1 VTEQRVGINK
11 RIADRLLKEGRID
24 ETDYTRVIDYCKR
37 KSVRVEEALI
47 ELDLMDEQTLLKY
60 IATVHKT
67 QFVST
72 ERMSKARI
80 DRDALKLVPKGMA
93 RHFSVYPLVLD
104 RVNDKLIIATADPDN
119 PQAIDELRVSSGVN
133 RVVAMV
139 ARPEAV
145 FAAIERGYEG
155 DRTRFAK
162 LMQPRAGDLAD
173 MIFNDPGGRHGAQ
186 KPAGQT
192 VNPAAANPAP
202 AAADWSKAMPPAEQ
216 GRRER
221 GTSRPQTGE
230 FDPPRRK
237 TGETEM
243 PLAQPPPRQRTG
255 RRPEP
260 PEGRYGHGQGP
271 HDAWYD
277 EYEREYE
284 RAYDDNY
291 RDPRRGPPPRDYPP
305 PQGRVGRQTD
315 ARSAPE
321 GYGRPGPPGPRG
333 YPDAPPPHPS
343 SSPGR
348 PRSQTGRAHP
358 TERAQRSTDAYYEEP
373 SYDAFPPAYE
383 HEPNAY
389 PDNYEEGYTQ
399 RYGTGQARGY
409 PPPPAQLEAPR
420 GPLPH
425 KSSMFPRPIG
435 IGFGPV
441 STRAQGDVQANEIFG
456 TTQVLELLRVLV
468 GLLENDRE
476 ELRGHSAFVARLA
489 HNMCERIALPKE
501 QANAIVVASY
511 LHDLGK
517 MGQHH
522 LTALNVAQFD
532 NHLQAATK
540 LSKLPQQLM
549 ESVGLPETTVK
560 TMGAMYER
568 MGGSGIP
575 EGLAGKD
582 IPIGARILA
591 IADSYADLT
600 RNARNVYSSI
610 MTADEALVVLKKH
623 APSVFDANLIGVLE
637 KATSG
642 EKILTDLLAN
652 RHRVLIVDPDP
663 EETMV
668 LQLRLVEQGFDVH
681 VARNIEEA
689 RIALAAREFAMVVS
703 EVHVGA
709 ENAGLSLHREFKPQ
723 HPNMSWVFL
732 SAQSSREMAER
743 VFKLGVDDFI
753 AKPVSTEILVAKLTQ
768 LCDKQSQ
775 KMAPRGVSGSLS
787 QMSLSD
793 IIQIL
798 WHGRKTCALKIKQ
811 GESRGEIHFAG
822 GMLVNAK
829 WGGAEGEVAFYR
841 MLTLGENGEFSVDPS
856 FVPQGEPAI
865 HASPEALLLEG
876 MRLLDEGKIP

>member
-1 VTEQRVGINK
+1 MTEQRIGINK
-11 RIADRLLKEGRID
+11 RVADRLLREGRID
-24 ETDYTRVIDYCKR
+24 DSDFKRIIEYCKR

-47 ELDLMDEQTLLKY
+47 DLGLMDEQTLLKF
-60 IATVHKT
+60 IATLHKT

-133 RVVAMV
+133 RVVPMV

-145 FAAIERGYEG
+145 LAAIERGYEG
-155 DRTRFAK
+155 DRSRFAR
-162 LMQPRAGDLAD
+162 LMQPRASDLVD
-173 MIFNDPGGRHGAQ
+173 MIFNDPGGRAGPQ
-186 KPAGQT
+186 KPAG
-192 VNPAAANPAP
+192 PAGPGANPTP
-202 AAADWSKAMPPAEQ
+202 DWSKAMLPAEQ
-216 GRRER
+216 GRHERR
-221 GTSRPQTGE
+221 GTGRPQTGE
-230 FDPPRRK
+230 FEPPRRK

-243 PLAQPPPRQRTG
+243 PVAQPPPRHRTG
-255 RRPEP
+255 RRPEGPP
-260 PEGRYGHGQGP
+260 PEPRYGHGKGP

-284 RAYDDNY
+284 RAYDDGY
-291 RDPRRGPPPRDYPP
+291 REARRGTPREYP
-305 PQGRVGRQTD
+305 QARRQTD

-321 GYGRPGPPGPRG
+321 GYGRPTPRAYPPDPT
-333 YPDAPPPHPS
+333 
-343 SSPGR
+343 SSPSR
-348 PRSQTGRAHP
+348 PRSQTGRGYP
-358 TERAQRSTDAYYEEP
+358 GDSRPQRTTGGFYEDEP
-373 SYDAFPPAYE
+373 SYEPGYA
-383 HEPNAY
+383 HERE
-389 PDNYEEGYTQ
+389 PDGYGHDEGFTQ
-399 RYGTGQARGY
+399 RYGTGTGRPHAH
-409 PPPPAQLEAPR
+409 PEESPHEPPR

-441 STRAQGDVQANEIFG
+441 STRAAGDAQANELFG
-456 TTQVLELLRVLV
+456 TPQVQELLRVLI

-501 QANAIVVASY
+501 QANAIVLASY

-517 MGQHH
+517 MGNHH

-532 NHLQAATK
+532 NHRAAAAK
-540 LSKLPQQLM
+540 VVRLPQQLM
-549 ESVGLPETTVK
+549 ESVGLPEQTIK
-560 TMGAMYER
+560 TLGAMYER
-568 MGGSGIP
+568 MGGKGIP
-575 EGLAGKD
+575 DGITGKD

-600 RNARNVYSSI
+600 RNAKNVYSAI
-610 MTADEALVVLKKH
+610 MTPDEALDVLRKR
-623 APSVFDANLIGVLE
+623 AGSVFDANLIGVLE
-637 KATSG
+637 KATGG

-668 LQLRLVEQGFDVH
+668 LQLRLAEQGFDVH
-681 VARNIEEA
+681 VARTIDEA
-689 RIALAAREFAMVVS
+689 RISLAAREFAMVVS
-703 EVHVGA
+703 EVNVGT
-709 ENAGLSLHREFKPQ
+709 ENAGLALHREVKPQ
-723 HPNMSWVFL
+723 HPNMAWVFL

-775 KMAPRGVSGSLS
+775 RMAPRGVSGSLS
-787 QMSLSD
+787 EMSLSD

-798 WHGRKTCALKIKQ
+798 WHGRKTCALKLTQ
-811 GESRGEIHFAG
+811 GEGRGEIHFAAG
-822 GMLVNAK
+822 SIVNAR
-829 WGGAEGEVAFYR
+829 WGDAEGEVAFYR
-841 MLTLGENGEFSVDPS
+841 LLALGENGEFSVDPT
-856 FVPQGEPAI
+856 FVPAADPVI

-876 MRLLDEGKIP
+876 MRLLDEGQIP